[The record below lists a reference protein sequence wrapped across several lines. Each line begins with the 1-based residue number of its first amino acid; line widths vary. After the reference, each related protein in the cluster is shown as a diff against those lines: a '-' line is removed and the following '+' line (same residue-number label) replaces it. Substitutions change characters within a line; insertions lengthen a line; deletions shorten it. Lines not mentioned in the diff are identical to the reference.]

1 MIICKSSA
9 ELEVLRQSGRIVGQV
24 LDELE
29 PLVRPGIRTRDLDL
43 YAEKR
48 TRELGGVPA
57 FKGYRGYPA
66 SVCVS
71 VNEEIIHGIP
81 SGRILQDGDIVSLD
95 FGVLYEGFYSDSAVT
110 VPVGA
115 LFRRGQQWCVY
126 RVDAAGRA
134 HLAAVTVGH
143 RNDRV
148 AETLGGL
155 NEGDRVVVYPADAI
169 RDGTRIAARPGARR

>member
-1 MIICKSSA
+1 MG
-9 ELEVLRQSGRIVGQV
+9 E
-24 LDELE
+24 
-29 PLVRPGIRTRDLDL
+29 
-43 YAEKR
+43 
-48 TRELGGVPA
+48 
-57 FKGYRGYPA
+57 GYRLDA
-66 SVCVS
+66 
-71 VNEEIIHGIP
+71 
-81 SGRILQDGDIVSLD
+81 RIEVYRSPQ
-95 FGVLYEGFYSDSAVT
+95 AVT

-134 HLAAVTVGH
+134 QLAAVTVGH

-169 RDGTRIAARPGARR
+169 RDGTRIAARLNAHR